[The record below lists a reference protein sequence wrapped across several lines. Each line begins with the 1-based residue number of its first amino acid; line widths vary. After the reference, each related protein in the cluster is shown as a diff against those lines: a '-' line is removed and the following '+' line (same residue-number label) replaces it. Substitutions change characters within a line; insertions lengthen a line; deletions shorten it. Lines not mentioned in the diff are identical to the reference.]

1 MCIYYRGPYEG
12 TAEAIRA
19 LMVHVAENNVETTGV
34 FRSIYLE
41 GPLNRGKN
49 SEDCIM
55 QIAVPIRN

>member
-1 MCIYYRGPYEG
+1 
-12 TAEAIRA
+12 
-19 LMVHVAENNVETTGV
+19 MVHVAENNVETTGV